1 MPRWIK
7 RLLTAVALLLALG
20 AGGGSL
26 AVWWALR
33 QFTPERVVHH
43 LESVCNA
50 RVQLDG
56 CTLSLFSSPA
66 RLELQ
71 GLHFHPRDGE
81 ADRATPPASRP
92 PIKIGNTYLRMR
104 SGTVEADL
112 AALVLRR
119 EIKVKALHIE
129 MGDVKCDILPGG
141 GNSLSQLFRA
151 PATVGGRPNPAVA
164 AIVPV
169 AAAIAAAAEAATSD
183 ASPSEAG
190 ASAEAQPPADADAG
204 ESSESPMPDFHA
216 RDLPGPIAIDRLT
229 FTDGRARIR
238 NRKTRAV
245 TELNQLNLIVTGLS
259 VDPARL
265 AEANRASI
273 DLRSRLWVDG
283 GRKNPGRLAELEISL
298 QGTLVPFEATTGRL
312 QPDMPATAAISR
324 GATLRSLPALEK
336 IEKNLARARRAGL
349 HVDPLSTEAVLS
361 ADAPLGLRFTGH
373 RLSLTAPATLDF
385 TDYALLVEAGSVL
398 DLNDDSHEVSAAWT
412 ASQAISD
419 KALGGANSFL
429 ESLGSE
435 AGAELRRLLI
445 DPLVQSGRLHMEFTS
460 RGALAKPDVRIAH
473 PLQDVTDQL
482 KDAGRGLLDRLR
494 DQ

>member
-7 RLLTAVALLLALG
+7 RLLTVIALLLALG

-43 LESVCNA
+43 LESVYNA

-66 RLELQ
+66 RLELV

-81 ADRATPPASRP
+81 ADRASPPASRP
-92 PIKIGNTYLRMR
+92 PIKITNTYLRMR

-112 AALVLRR
+112 AALILRR
-119 EIKVKALHIE
+119 EINVKAFHIE

-141 GNSLSQLFRA
+141 GNSLSHLFRA

-164 AIVPV
+164 AIIPV
-169 AAAIAAAAEAATSD
+169 AAAIAVAAEAATPD
-183 ASPSEAG
+183 ATPSEAG
-190 ASAEAQPPADADAG
+190 ASEQSDPPADPDAG
-204 ESSESPMPDFHA
+204 ESTESPMPDFYA
-216 RDLPGPIAIDRLT
+216 RDLHGPIAIDRVT

-245 TELNQLNLIVTGLS
+245 TELNQLNLIVSGLS

-265 AEANRASI
+265 TDANRASV

-283 GRKNPGRLAELEISL
+283 GRKNPGRLAELEIAL
-298 QGTLVPFEATTGRL
+298 QGTLAPFEASTSRL
-312 QPDMPATAAISR
+312 QPDMEATAVISR

-349 HVDPLSTEAVLS
+349 RLDPLSTEAVLA
-361 ADAPLGLRFTGH
+361 ADTPLAFRFTGH

-385 TDYALLVEAGSVL
+385 TGYALLVEAGSEL
-398 DLNDDSHEVSAAWT
+398 DLNDDSHKVSAAWM

-429 ESLGSE
+429 ESLGTNT
-435 AGAELRRLLI
+435 GAELRRLLI
-445 DPLVQSGRLHMEFTS
+445 DPLVKGGRLHMAFTS
-460 RGALAKPDVRIAH
+460 SGALAKPDVHIAH